1 VSTQLAHGFD
11 PILMRYLPELFC
23 FEVKP
28 NSVYPKMDYISLL
41 VKASILNGYAEGTS
55 SVSKKVILGRKIPTG
70 ETALSYFRSIDR
82 YELLSVSSIVL
93 GEQVNEL
100 ERMGLLGRPVPIAF
114 DWHDQ
119 MYYGD
124 EDSTEMVNG
133 TREKDG
139 SRYAYQYLTASIL
152 VDGKRLTIVLT
163 PIKSREH
170 LLSYVEDAL
179 NRIRIMGIRIR
190 FLLFDAGFTSLAL
203 LHYLEEHAYTYAMRF
218 PSNEVTKRI
227 DLKDGEEAY
236 YPCDDPFRIVRAQD
250 PKTWKKSYLFAT
262 NMTCRPKTVLKRY
275 RLRWGIETSYRE
287 HNFFLAKTT
296 SRDYTVRLLYYA
308 VAICIYN
315 AWCIFNVHQEED
327 GRVIALE
334 VKVCL
339 LLASLIP
346 YHSVHRTRTNDYG

>member
-1 VSTQLAHGFD
+1 VITTELAHGFD
-11 PILMRYLPELFC
+11 PILMRYLPELLC

-28 NSVYPKMDYISLL
+28 NSIYGKMDYISLL

-55 SVSKKVILGRKIPTG
+55 SISRKLLFLRKIPTG
-70 ETALSYFRSIDR
+70 ETVLSYFRSIDR
-82 YELLSVSSIVL
+82 YELLSMSSIVL

-100 ERMGLLGRPVPIAF
+100 KRMGLLNGPVPVAF

-119 MYYGD
+119 MFYGD
-124 EDSTEMVNG
+124 EDSAEMVNG
-133 TREKDG
+133 TREKNG

-163 PIKSREH
+163 HIKSREH

-179 NRIRIMGIRIR
+179 NRIRNMGIRIR

-203 LHYLEEHAYTYAMRF
+203 PRYLEEHGYTYAMRF
-218 PSNEVTKRI
+218 SSNEVTKRI
-227 DLKDGEEAY
+227 GLKDGEEAF
-236 YPCDDPFRIVRAQD
+236 YPCDNPFKIVRADD
-250 PKTWKKSYLFAT
+250 PKTAKSYLLAT
-262 NMTCRPKTVLKRY
+262 NMACRPKRVLKRY
-275 RLRWGIETSYRE
+275 KLRWGIETSYRE
-287 HNFFLAKTT
+287 HNVFLAKTT
-296 SRDYTVRLLYYA
+296 SKDYTVRLLYYA

-315 AWCIFNVHQEED
+315 AWCIFNVHQED
-327 GRVIALE
+327 RRVIALE

-346 YHSVHRTRTNDYG
+346 DHSVHPTRTNDYG